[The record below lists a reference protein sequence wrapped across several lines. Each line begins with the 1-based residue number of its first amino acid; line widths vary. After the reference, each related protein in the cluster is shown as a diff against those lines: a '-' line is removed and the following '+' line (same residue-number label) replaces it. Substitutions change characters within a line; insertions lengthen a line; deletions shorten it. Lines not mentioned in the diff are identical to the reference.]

1 MQLNRKYRSLGSW
14 NVLEYYRV
22 LEYYL
27 GYKVQVHVKSKVV
40 GWIFSVSEVDW
51 CSMHAHVHTYRTCR
65 SLHAWRG
72 VVQCT
77 GVRGTLTT
85 YVATR
90 HPCAADQPFTVVLVL
105 QYTLKSIQGF
115 QFSYSNLVCTL
126 HSL

>member
-72 VVQCT
+72 VVQ
-77 GVRGTLTT
+77 
-85 YVATR
+85 
-90 HPCAADQPFTVVLVL
+90 
-105 QYTLKSIQGF
+105 
-115 QFSYSNLVCTL
+115 
-126 HSL
+126 